1 MCNRRLRTRLRP
13 FCDSAYLFP
22 LIFCLLLLSGLA
34 ASAQEWRVLALRVD
48 FPLESPDEAT
58 TTGVGAFDLRF
69 AEDAGDDYVP
79 PYDLPPHDRAYF
91 ERHLT
96 ALARYYQTVSD
107 GRVSIESEVFPR
119 VERRAYTLPQTML
132 HYGNGRTTEEIGDKW
147 IELLRD
153 AVEMALADPDG
164 PQLAD
169 FNSFLVFHAGVG
181 HETGE
186 LNDIRSV
193 FLEKSDFAR
202 FNGGPLVLGGVEISE
217 AWILPESPSLN
228 GRAGLNGLMAK
239 FFGNQ
244 LGLPGLS
251 NFADG
256 LPAVGGWSLM
266 DVGANALG
274 FVLADSLE
282 PVVGF
287 TAPHPMA
294 WSKARL
300 GWIEPLVVRRDTVIS
315 LLATDRTGDL
325 PKALRVPIDAD
336 EYYLLENRQQRA
348 HRGAPNGQVVR
359 GVDQDEV
366 LWLDEGQIDL
376 QDGVWMGVQDY
387 DAFIPGSG
395 VLIWHV
401 DDGVIEEHSTG
412 GAINNRPE
420 RQGIAL
426 EEADG
431 YRDIGNPVFERLRQ
445 IEGSPDDPF
454 FVGGQTLFAPDT
466 SPDSRSNRGW
476 ETGIEIEVLSELGDT
491 MQVAIRFVRS
501 RPGWPLAL
509 KGDGVLQAADLD
521 GDGADE
527 LIFEAAAGIGYAEA
541 TGIAPWNIASGR
553 LLAVGDADE
562 DGRMEIFSFDDG
574 VSAWPLNRDEALWS
588 VDLAWTPQDALFD
601 ADKSMDDALRGPALL
616 LAGPE
621 QLNIYNAAT
630 GALSNNS
637 APTGFLASVKQQ
649 DGSLP
654 EDVFVASPAAAFG
667 LLDGDGLLPPAVGD
681 LDGDGSLAGEVV
693 IADSGGAVI
702 IGLADAAIELGD
714 SLASAPVLGDL
725 DGDGTLEVVIASL
738 NATIHVLRADG
749 LRHADFPFVIPHFAA
764 VGALSFEPMLFDID
778 ADGRQEIFIAG
789 RSGIFGIDDSGQ
801 LLPGFPLLTAS
812 APTAPPVALD
822 LDGDGHLELAALD
835 GEALYVWDP
844 QRVAANYSG
853 QRAHWP
859 QARANAA
866 GARAVSI
873 DFEPTM
879 APERALLPQAKVY
892 CYPNPVGAGE
902 DAHLRFVLSEA
913 AFVELDI
920 FDALGARVGR
930 GQRDAFA
937 AGEHEI
943 AWSVDDYQ
951 SGLYICRLRAQ
962 IAGGR
967 QAEVLVKM
975 AVSR

>member
-1 MCNRRLRTRLRP
+1 MIL
-13 FCDSAYLFP
+13 
-22 LIFCLLLLSGLA
+22 LILCLLSLSGA
-34 ASAQEWRVLALRVD
+34 VVHAQEWRVLALRVD
-48 FPLESPDEAT
+48 FPLESPDEGT

-69 AEDAGDDYVP
+69 AEDAGDDYMP

-91 ERHLT
+91 ARHLT

-107 GRVSIESEVFPR
+107 GRVVIESEVFPR
-119 VERRAYTLPQTML
+119 VERLAYRLPQSML
-132 HYGNGRTTEEIGDKW
+132 HYGNGRTTEEIGAKW

-153 AVEMALADPDG
+153 AIEMALADPDG
-164 PQLAD
+164 PQLSD

-193 FLEKSDFAR
+193 FLEKSDFDR
-202 FNGGPLVLGGVEISE
+202 FNGGPLVLDGVEVGE

-282 PVVGF
+282 PVIGF
-287 TAPHPMA
+287 TAPHPIA

-300 GWIEPLVVRRDTVIS
+300 GWIEPLVVRRDTVVS
-315 LLATDRTGDL
+315 LLATDRAGDL
-325 PKALRVPIDAD
+325 PKALRVPIDVD
-336 EYYLLENRQQRA
+336 EYFLLENRQQRGR
-348 HRGAPNGQVVR
+348 RGAPEGQVVR

-366 LWLDEGQIDL
+366 LWLEEGEIELEQ
-376 QDGVWMGVQDY
+376 GVWTGVEDY

-395 VLIWHV
+395 VLIWHI
-401 DDGVIEEHSTG
+401 DDGVIEAHAAD

-454 FVGGQTLFAPDT
+454 FVGGQTLFGPGTRPDT
-466 SPDSRSNRGW
+466 RSNRGW
-476 ETGIEIEVLSELGDT
+476 DTGIEIEVLSDLGDT
-491 MQVAIRFVRS
+491 MQVAIRFAHS

-509 KGDGVLQAADLD
+509 AGDGLLQAADLD

-527 LIFEAAAGIGYAEA
+527 LLFEADAGIGYADA
-541 TGIAPWNIASGR
+541 AGIAEWRLAASR
-553 LLAVGDADE
+553 LLAVGDG
-562 DGRMEIFSFDDG
+562 DGDGLAGIFSLGDE
-574 VSAWPLNRDEALWS
+574 VAAWPLHADEPLWS
-588 VDLAWTPQDALFD
+588 TDLAWTPQDALFD
-601 ADKSMDDALRGPALL
+601 ANKRLGEGVHGPALL

-621 QLNIYNAAT
+621 QLNTFIADT
-630 GALSNNS
+630 GALWDQSS
-637 APTGFLASVKQQ
+637 PTGFLASMKVQ
-649 DGSLP
+649 DGGSV
-654 EDVFVASPAAAFG
+654 EDVFVASADASFSP
-667 LLDGDGLLPPAVGD
+667 LDGPGLLPPAVGD
-681 LDGDGSLAGEVV
+681 LNGDGMLHAEVV
-693 IADSGGAVI
+693 LADSGGAVI
-702 IGLADAAIELGD
+702 VHLAGEPIELGD

-725 DGDGTLEVVIASL
+725 DGDGTLEIIFLAR
-738 NATIHVLRADG
+738 NGMIHALRADG
-749 LRHADFPFVIPHFAA
+749 VRHADFPFEIPRFAEVGDLHFEAI
-764 VGALSFEPMLFDID
+764 LFDID
-778 ADGRQEIFIAG
+778 ADGKQEIFAAG
-789 RSGIFGIDDSGQ
+789 RSGIFGIDDDGK

-812 APTAPPVALD
+812 PPTASPVAFD
-822 LDGDGHLELAALD
+822 INGDGRLELAALD

-844 QRVAANYSG
+844 QRVMAGYTGSS
-853 QRAHWP
+853 AHWP
-859 QARANAA
+859 QARADAA
-866 GARAVSI
+866 GTRAVSVAV
-873 DFEPTM
+873 EPTVE
-879 APERALLPQAKVY
+879 PERALLPQAQVY
-892 CYPNPVGAGE
+892 CYPNPVGVGE
-902 DAHLRFVLSEA
+902 EAHMRFALSEA
-913 AFVELDI
+913 AFVELDV
-920 FDALGARVGR
+920 FDVLGARVGR
-930 GQRDAFA
+930 GHMNSFA
-937 AGEHEI
+937 VGAHEI

-951 SGLYICRLRAQ
+951 NGLYICRLQARST
-962 IAGGR
+962 GGQR
-967 QAEVLVKM
+967 AEVMVKM